1 MHYHVRMDRPE
12 FRGIGKALGVEEK
25 DFRSLQAFLNW
36 LQQKFGK
43 WAVCWQIHGIGNV
56 ESDARKLLPLL
67 QEAIE
72 EDWQWVYMGL
82 NESCP
87 DYRKCDAYC
96 FTVAK
101 REGEPANGFS
111 FTEEEES
118 SVMISADEESRFVDL
133 YKEPLDASLVS
144 SFVPVY
150 DNAQNL
156 FCGMAIMLKDGCRF
170 LVVAGINQDEERF
183 NLGLR
188 GVSKD
193 MIEKIIPSTPDGMH
207 LHGFIVRLSSGS
219 SLYLT
224 IGKMLPKPKNPTCG
238 GKDSPAR

>member
-1 MHYHVRMDRPE
+1 MHYHVRMDRPD
-12 FRGIGKALGVEEK
+12 FRGIGKALSVEEK
-25 DFRSLQAFLNW
+25 DFRSLAALVCW
-36 LQQKFGK
+36 LQKKFGK
-43 WAVCWQIHGIGNV
+43 WAGCWQIHGIGNV
-56 ESDARKLLPLL
+56 EDDARKLLPLL
-67 QEAIE
+67 QEVIE

-82 NESCP
+82 NENCP
-87 DYRKCDAYC
+87 DYWKCDAYC

-118 SVMISADEESRFVDL
+118 SVMISADEECRFVDL
-133 YKEPLDASLVS
+133 YKEPLDTSLAS

-150 DNAQNL
+150 DNAQNI

-170 LVVAGINQDEERF
+170 FVIAGINQDEEKF
-183 NLGLR
+183 NLGVR

-193 MIEKIIPSTPDGMH
+193 MIDKIIPSTPDGTH
-207 LHGFIVRLSSGS
+207 LHGFIVRLSSGD

-224 IGKMLPKPKNPTCG
+224 IGKKLPKPKNPTRG
-238 GKDSPAR
+238 GRHRPLV